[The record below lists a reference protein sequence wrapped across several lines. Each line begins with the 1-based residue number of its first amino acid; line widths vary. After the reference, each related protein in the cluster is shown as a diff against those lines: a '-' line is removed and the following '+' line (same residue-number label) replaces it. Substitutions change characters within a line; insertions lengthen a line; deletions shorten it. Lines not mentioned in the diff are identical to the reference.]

1 MFSNVEIKELR
12 RYDAEFGYADIFE
25 NKCFLVTGATGMI
38 GTGIIKWLLY
48 LNKVH
53 GTHLKI
59 YASSRNPDKA
69 RQLLGESDCLEFVTF
84 GHETDIPCAAPLD
97 FIIHTAAPTDKLYY
111 VNNPVETFRTIVDG
125 TGRILELAKE
135 KKSSVVFLSSI
146 EVYASPISEIAIRE
160 DYVGPIDSLAIRSS
174 YPLGKKAAEYLCF
187 AYSEEYDVDVRIAR
201 LSSVQGLYQP
211 YNDSKIYSEL
221 LRCIVERK
229 NMIMKSDGST
239 TKSIVY
245 TLDAIS
251 GLFCLLIKG
260 KKGEAYNITNPET
273 VMSMKALTEYLFD
286 KYSDSCKLVFDIDK
300 SNQSF
305 LPTMACVQD
314 ISKITSLGWKY
325 LTSLDHLYEIDME
338 RFRERI

>member
-1 MFSNVEIKELR
+1 M
-12 RYDAEFGYADIFE
+12 
-25 NKCFLVTGATGMI
+25 
-38 GTGIIKWLLY
+38 
-48 LNKVH
+48 
-53 GTHLKI
+53 
-59 YASSRNPDKA
+59 
-69 RQLLGESDCLEFVTF
+69 
-84 GHETDIPCAAPLD
+84 
-97 FIIHTAAPTDKLYY
+97 
-111 VNNPVETFRTIVDG
+111 
-125 TGRILELAKE
+125 
-135 KKSSVVFLSSI
+135 
-146 EVYASPISEIAIRE
+146 
-160 DYVGPIDSLAIRSS
+160 
-174 YPLGKKAAEYLCF
+174 GKKAAEYLCF